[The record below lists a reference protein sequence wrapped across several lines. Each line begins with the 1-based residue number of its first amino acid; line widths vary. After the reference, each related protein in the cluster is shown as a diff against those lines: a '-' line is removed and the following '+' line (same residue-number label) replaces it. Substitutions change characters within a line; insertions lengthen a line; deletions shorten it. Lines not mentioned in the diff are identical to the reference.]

1 MKYDLPGFKG
11 QIYAGIEKVE
21 ERRSRPFD
29 WAESH
34 VFTKHDITLHPSY
47 LPMVIVYCIGG
58 SKSE

>member
-11 QIYAGIEKVE
+11 QIYAGIEMM
-21 ERRSRPFD
+21 ERGRSRPFD
-29 WAESH
+29 FAESH